1 MREPCGFIYYARH
14 FRSRDGRHPTA
25 AGFVLTH
32 HPSLSVITPPGDLG
46 TFSIVLVTSSRDRAA
61 RVLRHSSVWSQVAR
75 LSPAARP
82 WLAAGEPTTDVLPM
96 AGIEDVRRE
105 YWAGG
110 EPVVTGLVPVGDSY
124 AATNPSLGRGA
135 TIGVL
140 HACALRDAL
149 AGSWGSPRELV
160 EAVARATQEQVSPW
174 VEASVAFDRHRAAEM
189 ESDRLGMPYRPAD
202 PGWAMTTALTAGA
215 ARRPVARARLQP
227 DRGPAR
233 RAGRGAVR
241 AGRPAA
247 PRPTPVRAALLPH
260 RPHPSGPRAG
270 PGRRTRPM
278 SPPPIG
284 ASRYWSL
291 ARGGPSRGTAIGAER
306 RGLRWV
312 VSAGATLASTYLL
325 DLVATA
331 SGLLLV
337 ASPLLDGAHTGGLW
351 VVLAASYVVWGLGLR
366 VNLRANL
373 ALLDRAGV
381 STNLL
386 SKAAY
391 DLATRRAAGRR
402 ATRLAAGSGYVL
414 SELLKECPYYLGAF
428 GAAALSDGVA
438 TGQAVTFLIGA
449 NLAAGLYEYV
459 LAAATGG
466 FLHRRRYAEFESDW
480 DPSAYLREYYSRV
493 EPDER
498 ETISFLVEAM
508 RQAPRGRP
516 VLVYGVGPTLHHVF
530 LAAPLASELHL
541 GEYLPRNREEVRRW
555 LADVPGAHDW
565 SPFVRQTLQCEGVP
579 DPRPNE
585 VADRERLTRA
595 RVTRLFP
602 VDARRPPLDPELYP
616 VVISAYCADS
626 ATSDRAEWVTF
637 MHAILAHVEPG
648 GLFAT
653 AALHRSRGYLVG
665 GRFFPSADLRRADV
679 RRVIDEAWGEGSAC
693 VEVRRLT
700 DQPEHG
706 YSGILLATAVRP
718 ERSGSEKRVVGGAA

>member
-1 MREPCGFIYYARH
+1 M
-14 FRSRDGRHPTA
+14 
-25 AGFVLTH
+25 AG
-32 HPSLSVITPPGDLG
+32 
-46 TFSIVLVTSSRDRAA
+46 
-61 RVLRHSSVWSQVAR
+61 

-189 ESDRLGMPYRPAD
+189 EGDRLGMPYRPDD

-215 ARRPVARARLQP
+215 AVDPTLARAFSRIGGLLAEPAEVLSVPDVQRRL
-227 DRGPAR
+227 GPH
-233 RAGRGAVR
+233 
-241 AGRPAA
+241 
-247 PRPTPVRAALLPH
+247 L
-260 RPHPSGPRAG
+260 SGPRY
-270 PGRRTRPM
+270 
-278 SPPPIG
+278 SP
-284 ASRYWSL
+284 A
-291 ARGGPSRGTAIGAER
+291 GPSRADLERALAAVARRDEPAADRCQPLLEPGPGQARSRWHRAVGTER

-337 ASPLLDGAHTGGLW
+337 ASPLLDGARTGALW
-351 VVLAASYVVWGLGLR
+351 LVLAASYVVWGLGLR

-381 STNLL
+381 STNVL

-402 ATRLAAGSGYVL
+402 ATGWRRVPGYVL

-438 TGQAVTFLIGA
+438 TGQAVTFLVGA

-565 SPFVRQTLQCEGVP
+565 SPFVRETLRCEGVA

-585 VADRERLTRA
+585 VADRERLTQGPGHPAVPRGRPTPPARPGSSTRWSSAPTAPTPRPATVRSGSPSCTRSWPTSSRA
-595 RVTRLFP
+595 GCSPRQRCTGP
-602 VDARRPPLDPELYP
+602 A
-616 VVISAYCADS
+616 
-626 ATSDRAEWVTF
+626 ATSW
-637 MHAILAHVEPG
+637 
-648 GLFAT
+648 
-653 AALHRSRGYLVG
+653 AAGSSRVRTSGE
-665 GRFFPSADLRRADV
+665 SDL
-679 RRVIDEAWGEGSAC
+679 RRVIDEAWGEGSAA

-718 ERSGSEKRVVGGAA
+718 ARSGTEKRVVGGAA